1 MTTEIIEIQKE
12 IHSIFDSTKVEA
24 LVRKGY
30 EGDMEDMVLMKQICD
45 NLTAMRQRNLIWY
58 EDEWNYTLKET
69 LTFTTDQYILSLL
82 VSVDIDWITNYNF
95 PSTDIAERMKKSD
108 AGKLNKVMQGIYCAE
123 S

>member
-12 IHSIFDSTKVEA
+12 IHSIFDPTKVEA

-45 NLTAMRQRNLIWY
+45 NLTAIRQRYLIWY
-58 EDEWNYTLKET
+58 EGEWNYTLKET

-82 VSVDIDWITNYNF
+82 VSVDIGWITNYNF

-108 AGKLNKVMQGIYCAE
+108 AGKLNKVMQGIYHPE